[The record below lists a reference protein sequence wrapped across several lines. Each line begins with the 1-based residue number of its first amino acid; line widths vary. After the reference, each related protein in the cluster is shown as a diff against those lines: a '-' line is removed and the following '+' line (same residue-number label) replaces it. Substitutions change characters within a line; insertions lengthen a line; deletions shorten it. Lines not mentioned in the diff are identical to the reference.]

1 MEISGMDE
9 LGVFAEVESQARSYC
24 RSFPVIFDQAQ
35 GSYLYD
41 LKGQAYIDFLSC
53 AGSVNYGHNPKPVKA
68 AVIDYLQRDGIQA
81 ALDMHSRAKQEF
93 IFNFRKIILEPR
105 ALPYKMQFT
114 SPTGTSVVESAIK
127 LARKVSGRRHI
138 VAFTNGFHGMSNTSL
153 GLTGNRD
160 NRQPGVDP
168 YVFRMPYDGY
178 LEGLDSIEYFAR
190 LLNDNSSGMDT
201 PAAVILE
208 TIQGEGGINVASS
221 DWLRRLRQLTA
232 EHDILLIIDDIQA
245 GCGRAGTFFSFE
257 PAGIT
262 PDMVCLSKSL
272 SGSGYGLPFALL
284 LHRPKLDQWAP
295 GEDNGTFRG
304 NTMAFVAA
312 TKTLQEFWSDDRLV
326 KHIQA
331 NEAQLKA
338 WLGVVFER
346 FAAHIKQVRGRGLF
360 YGIEFHDASLAAA
373 VMRGCF
379 ARRLII
385 ERCGPEDQVLKLMP
399 ALTISTETLQAGLD
413 NIFEAMQQ
421 VLGQA
426 SFSEPDS
433 DTDAFVFPNE
443 VAHVD

>member
-24 RSFPVIFDQAQ
+24 RSFPVVFDQAQ

-41 LKGQAYIDFLSC
+41 LKGLAYIDFLSC

-93 IFNFRKIILEPR
+93 IFNFRKIILEQR

-127 LARKVSGRRHI
+127 LARKVTGRRHI
-138 VAFTNGFHGMSNTSL
+138 VAFTNGFHGMSSTSL

-178 LEGLDSIEYFAR
+178 LKGMDSIEYFER
-190 LLNDNSSGMDT
+190 LLNDNSSGMDI

-221 DWLRRLRQLTA
+221 DWLRRLRKLTA
-232 EHDILLIIDDIQA
+232 KHDILLIIDDIQA
-245 GCGRAGTFFSFE
+245 GCGRTGTFFSFE

-272 SGSGYGLPFALL
+272 SGYGLPFALL
-284 LHRPKLDQWAP
+284 LHRPELDQWVP

-304 NTMAFVAA
+304 NTLAFVAA

-331 NEAQLKA
+331 NEALLKT
-338 WLGVVFER
+338 WLGVVTER
-346 FAAHIKQVRGRGLF
+346 FAAQIKQVRGRGLF

-373 VMRGCF
+373 VMRACF
-379 ARRLII
+379 VRRLII

-399 ALTISTETLQAGLD
+399 ALTIGMETLQAGLD
-413 NIFEAMQQ
+413 SIFEAMQQ
-421 VLGQA
+421 VLDQA

-433 DTDAFVFPNE
+433 DTDALVFLNE
-443 VAHVD
+443 VSHVD

>member
-9 LGVFAEVESQARSYC
+9 LGIFAEVESQARSYC
-24 RSFPVIFDQAQ
+24 RSFPVVFDQAQ

-93 IFNFRKIILEPR
+93 LFNLRKIILEPR
-105 ALPYKMQFT
+105 ALSYKMQFT

-127 LARKVSGRRHI
+127 LARKVTGRQHI

-178 LEGLDSIEYFAR
+178 LKGLDSVEYFER
-190 LLNDNSSGMDT
+190 LLNDNSSGMDL

-221 DWLRRLRQLTA
+221 DWLVRLRKLTA

-245 GCGRAGTFFSFE
+245 GCGRTGTFFSFE
-257 PAGIT
+257 
-262 PDMVCLSKSL
+262 
-272 SGSGYGLPFALL
+272 
-284 LHRPKLDQWAP
+284 
-295 GEDNGTFRG
+295 
-304 NTMAFVAA
+304 
-312 TKTLQEFWSDDRLV
+312 
-326 KHIQA
+326 
-331 NEAQLKA
+331 
-338 WLGVVFER
+338 
-346 FAAHIKQVRGRGLF
+346 
-360 YGIEFHDASLAAA
+360 
-373 VMRGCF
+373 
-379 ARRLII
+379 
-385 ERCGPEDQVLKLMP
+385 
-399 ALTISTETLQAGLD
+399 
-413 NIFEAMQQ
+413 
-421 VLGQA
+421 
-426 SFSEPDS
+426 
-433 DTDAFVFPNE
+433 
-443 VAHVD
+443 

>member
-1 MEISGMDE
+1 
-9 LGVFAEVESQARSYC
+9 
-24 RSFPVIFDQAQ
+24 
-35 GSYLYD
+35 
-41 LKGQAYIDFLSC
+41 
-53 AGSVNYGHNPKPVKA
+53 
-68 AVIDYLQRDGIQA
+68 
-81 ALDMHSRAKQEF
+81 
-93 IFNFRKIILEPR
+93 
-105 ALPYKMQFT
+105 MQFT
-114 SPTGTSVVESAIK
+114 SPSGTSVVESAIK

-190 LLNDNSSGMDT
+190 LLNDNSSGMDI

-245 GCGRAGTFFSFE
+245 GCGRTGTFFSFE

-272 SGSGYGLPFALL
+272 SGYGLPFALL
-284 LHRPKLDQWAP
+284 LHRPELDQWAP

-304 NTMAFVAA
+304 NTLAFVAA

-426 SFSEPDS
+426 SFSEPDC
-433 DTDAFVFPNE
+433 DTDALVFLNE